1 MSPPSS
7 SSSLLF
13 QSYRF
18 YILYIEIYRE
28 QITQIQFEFSVKQRQ
43 TSMSD
48 TRWHTYRYTE
58 RYIYKSASAREIKYR
73 ISNIKCRMYIKMNF
87 RKGKSIK
94 SRQTWFTGLLC
105 CVFNINLH
113 SDVLTTNCII
123 GKHLLTN
130 DSEKT
135 EQTSIFLF
143 IFFVYCDK
151 RGKRVSA
158 DFWLT

>member
-1 MSPPSS
+1 
-7 SSSLLF
+7 
-13 QSYRF
+13 
-18 YILYIEIYRE
+18 
-28 QITQIQFEFSVKQRQ
+28 
-43 TSMSD
+43 
-48 TRWHTYRYTE
+48 
-58 RYIYKSASAREIKYR
+58 
-73 ISNIKCRMYIKMNF
+73 MNF

-135 EQTSIFLF
+135 EQTSIVLCIDSICHCSNYMCFF
-143 IFFVYCDK
+143 IFFC
-151 RGKRVSA
+151 
-158 DFWLT
+158 LL